1 MSCWSDE
8 YTSFG
13 NDFQTDF
20 LNRVEFPLEPG
31 QSMTM
36 TISEFS
42 AVAGPLKFQFPK
54 VQTPTRSNE
63 DIFAA
68 FMTSFAYTP
77 WRVWRKNPDAKAAI
91 PAPLRDQSKFDKYE
105 YRFSPS
111 EVSAAKSTITITRKE
126 SAVLDDSKSTM
137 NLQLG
142 SRTHEEVNIDIFAKD
157 IKDFLQGVNNAS
169 DKLKKKGKFTNEEHK
184 DTYVHN
190 VVFYSHFLAV
200 LAAEACR
207 RMGILSPDS
216 GPTLHQR
223 LNDPALLP
231 TVWSMQSGKTLL
243 MSAFPYA
250 LKIVLDRVC
259 TGTEAPPI
267 YYALATGLSGVEE
280 RGQTDKR
287 INSFRKA
294 AMTFEPDY
302 DFEVLWHGKTLS
314 TSIINSV
321 SNLHGIFETNE
332 YRKNPESI
340 TLLMHDECDY
350 ASTATAIGTQNE
362 KTPGMYKF
370 YKQANERFNC
380 TLPVTATPEVFEYN
394 IESTPVSQVPFYGP
408 RPDGYVGLDTYL
420 GLGLLREV
428 SGLYKPNKSGTDVGK
443 PCPDKHAKAISE
455 IASKGPGFIQVRPTN
470 YNQSFLRKLCSK
482 MNDEPSELK
491 TVICRNRE
499 HLDDI
504 IKSGKRQCVIV
515 EFTQTKKWVEDYL
528 RDKNEDGTRDK
539 IYTRDP
545 GNLTIVVVVKQM
557 IKLGTSIAKDH
568 VLAYFTPPS
577 RNSDV
582 ARVQDAGRMCGYGFE
597 PRALIYGSLERLKQF
612 CKIQQSRWN
621 LYRASSEEI
630 VKEISSH
637 PSLSS
642 TPSNNAC
649 LKSVPL
655 FGDCV
660 VIDTKGLDRPQ
671 IRQIAHSAFREKYP
685 SDKRLD
691 KRPREHN
698 DDTLPVHFV
707 GFDNQN
713 EAHRERSNSEAV
725 WEHMSSVRR
734 ANLSYG
740 QRGVN
745 TSGVVFPLNT
755 IQSYKKVPSSPFTA
769 ALKPAEN
776 AGNSVI
782 VIHNER
788 EEVAVSVFLDTAAM
802 MRWKE
807 RKSFKSQQKSNTDLR
822 KNSQTTYEK
831 KVAAKYEGFD
841 LYSAL
846 FGEDS

>member
-1 MSCWSDE
+1 MSCWSDK

-13 NDFQTDF
+13 NDFHIEF
-20 LNRVEFPLEPG
+20 LNSVEFPLEPG

-36 TISEFS
+36 TVSDFS

-54 VQTPTRSNE
+54 VRTPTRSNE

-142 SRTHEEVNIDIFAKD
+142 SRTHEEVNINSFAKD
-157 IKDFLQGVNNAS
+157 IEDFLKGVNIAS
-169 DKLKKKGKFTNEEHK
+169 NKLKKRGKFTNEEYK

-207 RMGILSPDS
+207 RMGILLLDS
-216 GPTLHQR
+216 SSSLRQR
-223 LNDPALLP
+223 LNGPALLP

-259 TGTEAPPI
+259 TGKEAPPI
-267 YYALATGLSGVEE
+267 YYAIATGLNGVEE
-280 RGQTDKR
+280 RIQTDKR
-287 INSFRKA
+287 VKNFRKA
-294 AMTFEPDY
+294 AMTYNHDF
-302 DFEVLWHGKTLS
+302 DFEVLWHGETLS
-314 TSIINSV
+314 TSTINSV
-321 SNLHGIFETNE
+321 PKLHGIFETNE

-350 ASTATAIGTQNE
+350 ASTATGKGTQNE
-362 KTPGMYKF
+362 KQPGMYKF

-394 IESTPVSQVPFYGP
+394 IESTPANQVPFYGP
-408 RPDGYVGLDTYL
+408 RPDGYIGLDTYL
-420 GLGLLREV
+420 AHGLLREV
-428 SGLYKPNKSGTDVGK
+428 SDLYKPNKSGTDVGK
-443 PCPDKHAKAISE
+443 PCPAKHAKAINE
-455 IASKGPGFIQVRPTN
+455 VAKEGPGFIQVRPTN
-470 YNQSFLRKLCSK
+470 YDQSFLKKLCSK
-482 MNDEPSELK
+482 MNEESSELK

-499 HLDDI
+499 YLDDI

-528 RDKNEDGTRDK
+528 RDKNEDGTCDK

-545 GNLTIVVVVKQM
+545 GNLTIVVIVKQM

-577 RNSDV
+577 INSDV
-582 ARVQDAGRMCGYGFE
+582 ARIQDAGRMCGYGFE

-612 CKIQQSRWN
+612 CKIQESRWN

-630 VKEISSH
+630 VKEIASH

-642 TPSNNAC
+642 TPSTNTC
-649 LKSVPL
+649 LKNVPL
-655 FGDCV
+655 FGDYV
-660 VIDTKGLDRPQ
+660 VIDTKGLSRPQ
-671 IRQIAHSAFREKYP
+671 IRNIAYSAFRKKYP
-685 SDKRLD
+685 SDKRLA
-691 KRPREHN
+691 KRN
-698 DDTLPVHFV
+698 GTTLPVHLV

-713 EAHRERSNSEAV
+713 KKHTEGRSNSEAV

-740 QRGVN
+740 QSGAN
-745 TSGVVFPLNT
+745 TPGVVYPLNT
-755 IQSYKKVPSSPFTA
+755 VQSYKKAPSSPFTA
-769 ALKPAEN
+769 ARESALLHDN
-776 AGNSVI
+776 YVI
-782 VIHNER
+782 LIHNESDD
-788 EEVAVSVFLDTAAM
+788 VAVGVFLDTVAM
-802 MRWKE
+802 SQYQKN
-807 RKSFKSQQKSNTDLR
+807 KILKSQKKSNTDLR
-822 KNSQTTYEK
+822 RTSRPTYEATK
-831 KVAAKYEGFD
+831 TAEQSYEGFD
-841 LYSAL
+841 LRSAL